1 MAAREQDSGLLEE
14 VIEIRFPN
22 KVTKGGRTLGVAALV
37 AVGDGNGR
45 VGFGYGKARGVP
57 AAIEKAA
64 KEARGDMMEVEMVGD
79 TIAHEVFARQDS
91 AEVMLKPASPG
102 TGVKAGA
109 TVRAILEVLGVHNVL
124 TKVHGSTNAVNVAK
138 ATMKALR
145 KLRSVAEVA
154 RLRGVE
160 VELHHPQTRV
170 EREEGETKEAEAP
183 EAAAAAEEETA
194 VDEEAEAEEET
205 AAAEAPEAE
214 EEAPAEEQA
223 EGETETEPQGEA
235 AEVEAEAEAEEP
247 DEEPEPEDEE
257 E

>member
-1 MAAREQDSGLLEE
+1 MAARQQDSGLLEE

-64 KEARGDMMEVEMVGD
+64 KEARGSMMEVEMVGD
-79 TIAHEVFARQDS
+79 TIAHEVFAQQDS

-145 KLRSVAEVA
+145 SLRSAAEVA

-160 VELHHPQTRV
+160 VDLHHPQV
-170 EREEGETKEAEAP
+170 QVDREEGEAEEAEAA
-183 EAAAAAEEETA
+183 EAA
-194 VDEEAEAEEET
+194 AEAEEET
-205 AAAEAPEAE
+205 ALDEESGAEEETAPAEAPEAE
-214 EEAPAEEQA
+214 EEAPAEEQPR
-223 EGETETEPQGEA
+223 GETDAEAQGEA
-235 AEVEAEAEAEEP
+235 VEAEAEAEAEEP
-247 DEEPEPEDEE
+247 EDEQE
-257 E
+257 